1 MEKVTEQLL
10 LIIDAQQSLMRRLT
24 RMVSESQ
31 SIDDALRAQ
40 VIEES
45 AASEQFVRNVLE
57 G

>member
-10 LIIDAQQSLMRRLT
+10 LIIDAQQSLIRRLT
-24 RMVSESQ
+24 RMVTENQ

>member
-1 MEKVTEQLL
+1 MNEVIEQLL
-10 LIIDAQQSLMRRLT
+10 LIIDAQQSLIRRLT

>member
-10 LIIDAQQSLMRRLT
+10 LIIDAQQSLIRKLT

>member
-1 MEKVTEQLL
+1 MNKVIEQLL
-10 LIIDAQQSLMRRLT
+10 LIIDAQQSLIRKLT

>member
-10 LIIDAQQSLMRRLT
+10 LIIDAQQSLIRRLT
-24 RMVSESQ
+24 RMVTENQ

-45 AASEQFVRNVLE
+45 AASEQFVRIVLE

>member
-10 LIIDAQQSLMRRLT
+10 LIIDAQQSLIRRLT
-24 RMVSESQ
+24 RMVTENQ

-45 AASEQFVRNVLE
+45 AAPEQFVRNVLE

>member
-10 LIIDAQQSLMRRLT
+10 LIIDAQQSLIRRLT
-24 RMVSESQ
+24 RMVTENQ

-40 VIEES
+40 IREES
-45 AASEQFVRNVLE
+45 TASERFARSVLE

>member
-1 MEKVTEQLL
+1 MNKVIEQLL
-10 LIIDAQQSLMRRLT
+10 LIIDAQQSLIRRLT